1 MITWKGE
8 NMINVY
14 GKYAMITWKVMLCD
28 IKMDKYIVLN
38 ECKSEMMCINETWIW
53 YGFNAWVYLWNTY
66 DKLYVHEKY
75 MWHMLCA
82 KPTGIDY

>member
-1 MITWKGE
+1 MCCDW
-8 NMINVY
+8 INTLWQTVLCM
-14 GKYAMITWKVMLCD
+14 GLCD
-28 IKMDKYIVLN
+28 INMDKYIILN
-38 ECKSEMMCINETWIW
+38 ECKREMMCIYETWIW
-53 YGFNAWVYLWNTY
+53 YGFNAWVYLGNTH

>member
-1 MITWKGE
+1 M
-8 NMINVY
+8 
-14 GKYAMITWKVMLCD
+14 
-28 IKMDKYIVLN
+28 LN
-38 ECKSEMMCINETWIW
+38 ECKSEMMCIYETWIW
-53 YGFNAWVYLWNTY
+53 YGFNAWVYLGNTY